1 MNMVSI
7 GPYFKELD
15 LVPLLDILAN
25 IFENA
30 INVFV
35 KDYSPVFGWKHQVIQ
50 QHRHVVAFVNVI
62 AHAAKLPKTKRR
74 RKRRG
79 IYPKGL
85 NTNQLQVR

>member
-50 QHRHVVAFVNVI
+50 QHRQ
-62 AHAAKLPKTKRR
+62 KSLP
-74 RKRRG
+74 G
-79 IYPKGL
+79 
-85 NTNQLQVR
+85 